1 MLYITSPGWI
11 GGACRHGVL
20 GMGRKSGLLTMDR
33 FVCVKVGG
41 DRGQLQR
48 RALWAGEVRIYV
60 LDRL

>member
-1 MLYITSPGWI
+1 MLYFTSPGRL
-11 GGACRHGVL
+11 GGAYRHGVL
-20 GMGRKSGLLTMDR
+20 GMGRKSRLLTMDR

-48 RALWAGEVRIYV
+48 RASWAGEVRVYV